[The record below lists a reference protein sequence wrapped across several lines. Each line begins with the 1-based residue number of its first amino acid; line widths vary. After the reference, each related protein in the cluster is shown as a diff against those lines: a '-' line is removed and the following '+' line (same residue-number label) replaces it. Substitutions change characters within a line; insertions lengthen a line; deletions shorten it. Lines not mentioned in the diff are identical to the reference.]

1 MRALRVVSKIITG
14 LYILSFVC
22 LLLTAYAWREM
33 AGIATYA
40 FLVMLAV
47 GVLMSAIEW
56 RCRSARRDEP

>member
-1 MRALRVVSKIITG
+1 
-14 LYILSFVC
+14 
-22 LLLTAYAWREM
+22 M

-56 RCRSARRDEP
+56 HCRSARRDEP